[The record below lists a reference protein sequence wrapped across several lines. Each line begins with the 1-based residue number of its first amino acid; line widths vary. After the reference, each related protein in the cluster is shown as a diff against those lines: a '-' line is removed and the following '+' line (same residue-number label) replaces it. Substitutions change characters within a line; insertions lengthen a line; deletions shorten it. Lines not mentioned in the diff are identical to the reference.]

1 VLGEV
6 RLHNEFVVPLAV
18 VFFTRGELAG
28 HFGMVCVVRFE
39 TAEVTQNY
47 GMSYLEPRNMTYPT
61 PSFQLS
67 GCKLWTPLLIL
78 TLSAGCGSLSK
89 HMSSLEDDELYLS
102 RGETFVTDAEYLAY
116 AYEQAG
122 YNAEQGIDTRAGDNF
137 RSDFGYVPQSL
148 RGRSMLRGYMSP
160 YGAAGFG
167 PNPYDP
173 FGSSF
178 YGGYSPYSPGFY
190 DPYNPYGSPMG
201 WNSGWNSGWN
211 MNPYMGNNWGSNPYG
226 FGGYGMGMYGMNP
239 YNTGWGS
246 YPYGGWGYNPY
257 GGGWTSWGNGG
268 QGGDVYTTG
277 NSFVAPRTPIWTS
290 SGINSNGSGGRLI
303 TNKTEET
310 APSSEPWT
318 IWRSERVA
326 PNTTPRTVP
335 SSSTRSTYGTSSS
348 PETTPATTPRTSGR
362 QSQGTTRPST
372 RNNSQPRNSGSN
384 SWSGSGTNQRPSS
397 GSTRPSSGSTRPSS
411 SGGSGTSRGGSS
423 GSGGSRS
430 SGRSGGRQ

>member
-1 VLGEV
+1 
-6 RLHNEFVVPLAV
+6 
-18 VFFTRGELAG
+18 
-28 HFGMVCVVRFE
+28 
-39 TAEVTQNY
+39 
-47 GMSYLEPRNMTYPT
+47 MTYPT
-61 PSFQLS
+61 PTYKPP
-67 GCKLWTPLLIL
+67 GCKLWTWILIL
-78 TLSAGCGSLSK
+78 SLSTGCGSLSK

-122 YNAEQGIDTRAGDNF
+122 YNAEEGVDSRRGDNF
-137 RSDFGYVPQSL
+137 QSDFGYVPQSL

-201 WNSGWNSGWN
+201 WNSGWN
-211 MNPYMGNNWGSNPYG
+211 MNPYMGNNWGSSPYG

-239 YNTGWGS
+239 YNTGWG
-246 YPYGGWGYNPY
+246 YNPYGGWGYNPY
-257 GGGWTSWGNGG
+257 GGGWTSWGNGSS
-268 QGGDVYTTG
+268 GGDVYTTG

-303 TNKTEET
+303 TNKTEESE
-310 APSSEPWT
+310 ASDEPWT

-326 PNTTPRTVP
+326 PNATPRTVP
-335 SSSTRSTYGTSSS
+335 SSSTRSTYGTGSS
-348 PETTPATTPRTSGR
+348 PATSPTPTTSPTRNSGR
-362 QSQGTTRPST
+362 QSQGQSQGTTRPST
-372 RNNSQPRNSGSN
+372 RDNSPQSNSRSN
-384 SWSGSGTNQRPSS
+384 SWSGSGSNQRPTS

-411 SGGSGTSRGGSS
+411 GGGGTSRGGSS

-430 SGRSGGRQ
+430 SGRSGGGR